1 MSHMAI
7 DLRMPLWSDRCF
19 WFRCGDSTV
28 DIFKGK
34 RNIIRIIHGRILI
47 DSNYHRLYL
56 MVGRQTNLPY
66 NDHNFVGD
74 PAVLRDYDQYLYGA
88 DAPHEPLSVT
98 QLNQLVKQ
106 SLESKFN
113 QLTVRGEIANFSR
126 PLSGHIYFTL
136 KDALSEIRCVFF
148 RMHQG
153 QDYLKLLKDG
163 VAVEL
168 SGKVT
173 IYPQRGQYQ
182 MMVSGL
188 RLQGDGLLKQQFLE
202 LKRRLESQGLFDPS
216 RKKSLPKYP
225 SLIGVISSPRA
236 AGLDDFLTILE
247 QRFPACEVRLFT
259 SPVQG
264 NHAATSLIK
273 ALMCADND
281 PLVDV
286 IVFCRGGGS
295 MEDLWCFNDEQLA
308 HSISAC
314 ETPTIS
320 AVGHEKDITI
330 CDLCADVR
338 AATPTNAAMLV
349 APDLSDLLDR
359 LEQLRRQLVSLA
371 RTSLR
376 SKQLTFAQLS
386 ARIQHPSTSIRN
398 YQLALT
404 QVTNG
409 LVQTMTHSL
418 NRYQCMHQGLS
429 SKLSK
434 ALLQQCQQRSNYRFD
449 VLHSRLINMME
460 HFTPQ
465 LRLRL
470 ETLQSRLHALDP
482 KRVLKRG
489 YAVIKRGREVVSSS
503 RQLHP
508 SDEVLLNFYDGE
520 VTATINFKSS
530 DECG

>member
-1 MSHMAI
+1 MLS
-7 DLRMPLWSDRCF
+7 
-19 WFRCGDSTV
+19 
-28 DIFKGK
+28 
-34 RNIIRIIHGRILI
+34 
-47 DSNYHRLYL
+47 
-56 MVGRQTNLPY
+56 
-66 NDHNFVGD
+66 
-74 PAVLRDYDQYLYGA
+74 DYDQYLHGA
-88 DAPHEPLSVT
+88 DAPYEPLSVT

-106 SLESKFN
+106 SLESNFN

-163 VAVEL
+163 IAVEL

-188 RLQGDGLLKQQFLE
+188 RLQGEGLLKQQFLE

-225 SLIGVISSPRA
+225 SLIGVISSPKA
-236 AGLDDFLTILE
+236 AGLDDFLTILK

-264 NHAATSLIK
+264 NHAAKFLIS
-273 ALMCADND
+273 ALKCADND
-281 PLVDV
+281 PQVDV

-308 HSISAC
+308 HAISAC

-330 CDLCADVR
+330 CDLCADER

-349 APDLSDLLDR
+349 APDLKDLLDR
-359 LEQLRRQLVSLA
+359 LEHLKRQLASLI
-371 RTSLR
+371 RNSLH
-376 SKQLTFAQLS
+376 SKQLVYTQIA
-386 ARIQHPSTSIRN
+386 AKIQHPSTSIRN
-398 YQLALT
+398 CQLALT
-404 QVTNG
+404 KATNG
-409 LVQTMTHSL
+409 LVQAMTHSL
-418 NRYQCMHQGLS
+418 NGHQWVHQGLS

-434 ALLQQCQQRSNYRFD
+434 ALLQQCKQKSNYRFD
-449 VLHSRLINMME
+449 VLRSRLASMMK

-465 LRLRL
+465 LHLKL
-470 ETLQSRLHALDP
+470 ESLQSRLHALDP
-482 KRVLKRG
+482 KCVLKRG
-489 YAVIKRGREVVSSS
+489 YAVIKRGNEVVSSS
-503 RQLHP
+503 RQLHAN
-508 SDEVLLNFYDGE
+508 DEVLLNFHDGE
-520 VTATINFKSS
+520 VTATIDLKARGES
-530 DECG
+530 D